1 MSRLRNGSRLAAAL
15 LLMATGLAA
24 GCDDSTTTPTTPT
37 NPVTE
42 TLTGTITQNGVS
54 VQPFNATAAGNVT
67 ATVTALAPLNTII
80 VGFSMG
86 TYSGTTCQVVLD
98 NPAAVQG
105 SILTANAATAGAF
118 CVRLY
123 DVGNITAGSTVNFTV
138 TVVHN

>member
-1 MSRLRNGSRLAAAL
+1 MPRLKIGPRRAAAL
-15 LLMATGLAA
+15 LLVVTGLAA
-24 GCDDSTTTPTTPT
+24 GCNDSTTTPTTPT

-42 TLTGTITQNGVS
+42 TLTGTLTQNGVN
-54 VQPFNATAAGNVT
+54 VQPFNAAAAGTVT
-67 ATVTALAPLNTII
+67 ATITTLAPLSTIT

-98 NPAAVQG
+98 NPAGVQG

-123 DVGNITAGSTVNFTV
+123 DVGKITAGTTVDFTV
-138 TVVHN
+138 TVVHH

>member
-1 MSRLRNGSRLAAAL
+1 MIGSRLAAAL
-15 LLMATGLAA
+15 LLIVTGLAA
-24 GCDDSTTTPTTPT
+24 GCNDSSTTPTTPT

-42 TLTGTITQNGVS
+42 TLTGTITQNGVN
-54 VQPFNATAAGNVT
+54 VQPFNAAAAGTVI
-67 ATVTALAPLNTII
+67 ATITTLAPDSTIT

-98 NPAAVQG
+98 NPVAVQG
-105 SILTANAATAGAF
+105 AILTANAATAGSF

-123 DVGNITAGSTVNFTV
+123 DVGKIAAGSTVDFTV